1 MSRSCAQRA
10 RARAAAAI
18 RQSPAATESS
28 PSRPPGHAGETAQ
41 AALDQELI
49 HEYLI
54 SELMNIMHAE
64 EALDRTETFLEV
76 GGDSFTAMQLTMSI
90 EERYQVEI
98 PLDDF
103 NEDLQ
108 ISVLIDRLTRRIVA
122 ARIPADKAN
131 GA

>member
-1 MSRSCAQRA
+1 
-10 RARAAAAI
+10 
-18 RQSPAATESS
+18 
-28 PSRPPGHAGETAQ
+28 
-41 AALDQELI
+41 
-49 HEYLI
+49 
-54 SELMNIMHAE
+54 MHAE
-64 EALDRTETFLEV
+64 EALDHTETFLEV

-108 ISVLIDRLTRRIVA
+108 ISVLIDRLTRRIVE
-122 ARIPADKAN
+122 ARVPADKAN